1 MSRKES
7 SCRKSHHP
15 EDLASRP
22 EIQIPVSYVYHL
34 LREEQYTPFICSSTT
49 HVLLTMLDCLTDYI
63 LELAGYKANN
73 GRTPHTNPQRG
84 KKEGDHNCEPPRVFK
99 NVSFSMFDE
108 MPGPRR
114 NG

>member
-7 SCRKSHHP
+7 SCRKSHHT

-34 LREEQYTPFICSSTT
+34 LREEQYTPFICSSMT
-49 HVLLTMLDCLTDYI
+49 HFFLTMLDRLTDYI
-63 LELAGYKANN
+63 LELAGSEA
-73 GRTPHTNPQRG
+73 RTPQTTPQRG
-84 KKEGDHNCEPPRVFK
+84 KKEDHNCEPPRVFN
-99 NVSFSMFDE
+99 NVSFSLFDE